1 MEAYR
6 DQYAT
11 IFNNGKGVAV
21 IGISTDDDTVQFNWA
36 RDSRFP
42 VYFASDPD
50 AKVVKLYD
58 VKYPLLNAAKR
69 VLFVVG
75 ADADDG
81 HSLAVVENRGV
92 LITVRLHLNRS
103 AFCPRLWKEGKHD
116 GLAAEIGEVDRLRE
130 EAVLG
135 GALQREVGSH
145 FTDFGALRAQTP
157 GRHRDDRGNGES
169 DGGGARNHFA
179 PEAFLTA
186 LPRSV

>member
-21 IGISTDDDTVQFNWA
+21 IGISPDDDTVQFNWA

-58 VKYPLLNAAKR
+58 VKYPLFNAAKR

-75 ADADDG
+75 PDGRLAHVKAPFKELVADRYTEIG
-81 HSLAVVENRGV
+81 SAV
-92 LITVRLHLNRS
+92 
-103 AFCPRLWKEGKHD
+103 
-116 GLAAEIGEVDRLRE
+116 AAEMKGTAGKPKRRKDRRRRTE
-130 EAVLG
+130 QRKSQA
-135 GALQREVGSH
+135 GA
-145 FTDFGALRAQTP
+145 
-157 GRHRDDRGNGES
+157 
-169 DGGGARNHFA
+169 
-179 PEAFLTA
+179 
-186 LPRSV
+186 